1 VIIRSI
7 NEQGRLKPGP
17 WPSNLLM
24 INVAASDVGCG
35 ALDGSSEAPR
45 HAAG

>member
-7 NEQGRLKPGP
+7 NEQGRLKSGP

-24 INVAASDVGCG
+24 INEAASDVGYG
-35 ALDGSSEAPR
+35 ALDGSSEAPQ
-45 HAAG
+45 HAPG